1 MSALPTIVHEEE
13 PNINVRPMLTTAH
26 ATDLFLGDLTRR
38 GYSVRT
44 ITTYRRIL
52 DKLCDRLPDDQ
63 DVSKI
68 TVDDCRRFLNGW
80 NGKAAGTRSH
90 TFAVLSSFFG
100 YLYVTEKIR
109 RNPLDRLERPKRIP
123 AEDLDVT
130 TVSTGDVRKL
140 LTAAES
146 WPEKLAIG
154 ILVYMGPRRHA
165 AALLRLADYDRDRR
179 RLRFREKGAK
189 VIWKPVP
196 VELARLLDS
205 AIAAGAIT
213 DDGYLIPNEAPTTR
227 RGDRD
232 DRIIWRLVKKVAD
245 RAGVEAHVHA
255 LRASFAV
262 FYLEQNPGAIE
273 SLKELMGHRSLI
285 TTQGYLR
292 RLDRGAAMESVR
304 SLDWGVAVTDDED
317 LVQSLQNAVERL
329 ASKTLMGAGG
339 FEPPN
344 PDSVGAGTAG
354 RKRGPKG
361 VS

>member
-1 MSALPTIVHEEE
+1 MVERDDE

-44 ITTYRRIL
+44 TATYRRIL

-90 TFAVLSSFFG
+90 TFAVLSSFFR
-100 YLYVTEKIR
+100 YLYVTGKIKN
-109 RNPLDRLERPKRIP
+109 NPLERLERPRRIP
-123 AEDLDVT
+123 SEDLDVT
-130 TVSTGDVRKL
+130 TVSTADVRKL
-140 LTAAES
+140 LKAAES

-205 AIAAGAIT
+205 AIAAGAIVEG
-213 DDGYLIPNEAPTTR
+213 GYLIPNEAPTTR

-285 TTQGYLR
+285 TTQTYLR
-292 RLDRGAAMESVR
+292 KLDRSSAMEPVR
-304 SLDWGVAVTDDED
+304 SLDWGVAVTDDEELAVD
-317 LVQSLQNAVERL
+317 LKDRIRAAKAATVR
-329 ASKTLMGAGG
+329 
-339 FEPPN
+339 
-344 PDSVGAGTAG
+344 
-354 RKRGPKG
+354 
-361 VS
+361 